1 MQQYTCSRTM
11 SERAHLRLCED
22 RLGTFMRLEN
32 KTSRVSAAVAAGA
45 FILAAAVYFT
55 GLDRMFAV

>member
-1 MQQYTCSRTM
+1 M